1 VFRGYRDEELNDIFL
16 VTNETWNWYVYSG
29 FELAVAKRT
38 SRVQLISSYVRA
50 WRHIEGTWQP
60 NDPASFI
67 QPEAF
72 PNDKGLGIPRTA
84 PSNSLSGTADTFGNT
99 GWQDHTGRV
108 AVVWSAPWDL
118 QLSTSYTIQSGP
130 YTGPVVTR
138 IAAPDPQFG
147 PPSVTLSNGRV
158 VSNPLA
164 TTIRF
169 AFPTRGE
176 GQVKANARQELNL
189 KIGRIFKF
197 GTQRIE
203 ADIDFF
209 NLTNEGSIERYRVD
223 ANQLYNPFYLGG
235 ESIQP
240 PRSVHF
246 AVRYV
251 F

>member
-1 VFRGYRDEELNDIFL
+1 
-16 VTNETWNWYVYSG
+16 
-29 FELAVAKRT
+29 
-38 SRVQLISSYVRA
+38 VQ
-50 WRHIEGTWQP
+50 
-60 NDPASFI
+60 
-67 QPEAF
+67 
-72 PNDKGLGIPRTA
+72 
-84 PSNSLSGTADTFGNT
+84 
-99 GWQDHTGRV
+99 
-108 AVVWSAPWDL
+108 
-118 QLSTSYTIQSGP
+118 
-130 YTGPVVTR
+130 
-138 IAAPDPQFG
+138 
-147 PPSVTLSNGRV
+147 LSNGRV

-189 KIGRIFKF
+189 KVGRVFKF
-197 GTQRIE
+197 GTQLIE
-203 ADIDFF
+203 ADIHFF
-209 NLTNEGSIERYRVD
+209 NLTNAGSIERYRTD